1 MLCLLLELHFERTGR
16 GRSALRGCVKGCRGH
31 DQSDLSHFGF
41 CAEHSAENHDTNYVP
56 ERMRECLVCTHP
68 APLPT
73 WCAILRGFVG
83 MRCFGNRGS
92 SQSRDWKVEPGTMH
106 SRQARV
112 ELLISSISPMG
123 CLEVTL
129 YILELL
135 GAALSGDCLLGTYTI
150 SIVERLSHIFFDNR
164 LLPSHI
170 EIHRSLINVIP
181 IHTSQQQQQQTSIQT
196 QAPQ

>member
-1 MLCLLLELHFERTGR
+1 MLCCLELHIKRAGQRPF
-16 GRSALRGCVKGCRGH
+16 SALRGCVKGCRGH

-41 CAEHSAENHDTNYVP
+41 CAEHSVQDHDTKYVP

-83 MRCFGNRGS
+83 VRCFGNRGS

-112 ELLISSISPMG
+112 ELLICGMSPMG

-135 GAALSGDCLLGTYTI
+135 GAALSGACLWVHTHSPSLKDYRIPSSTTACFLLI
-150 SIVERLSHIFFDNR
+150 TLRSIDH
-164 LLPSHI
+164 
-170 EIHRSLINVIP
+170 
-181 IHTSQQQQQQTSIQT
+181 
-196 QAPQ
+196 